1 MDLYYYCENFS
12 VTREMVRRTKEDA
25 QETRTRI
32 LDTAEQVFRERGVGH
47 TTLTQI
53 ATAAGV
59 TRGAIYWHFANK
71 AALLQAMND
80 RVHLPLEAM
89 HQALADV
96 ALVDPLAKMRDST
109 LGVLAMVANDPRSRR
124 VFDIFSFKCEFVGEM
139 AEMLVRQQ
147 ESRRHCLRDMQEG
160 LRHAVAKGQVDPGTD
175 IERTVIGLYA
185 LVDGLIRNWL
195 LDPESFDLVRTG
207 EGLVADFC
215 LGLRPRA

>member
-1 MDLYYYCENFS
+1 
-12 VTREMVRRTKEDA
+12 MVRRTKEDA

-32 LDTAEQVFRERGVGH
+32 LDTAEQVFREKGVGH
-47 TTLTQI
+47 TTLAEI

-59 TRGAIYWHFANK
+59 TRGAIYWHFDNK

-96 ALVDPLAKMRDST
+96 ALQDPLAKMRESAH
-109 LGVLAMVANDPRSRR
+109 GVLAQVAQDPRSRR

-139 AEMLVRQQ
+139 AEMLERQR
-147 ESRRHCLRDMQEG
+147 ESRRHCLQDMEKN
-160 LRHAVAKGQVDPGTD
+160 LRLAMEKGQVPRDVD
-175 IERTVIGLYA
+175 IERTAIGLYA

-195 LDPESFDLVRTG
+195 LDPESFDLVDTG
-207 EGLVADFC
+207 DRLVANFC
-215 LGLRPRA
+215 LGLAARK

>member
-1 MDLYYYCENFS
+1 MA
-12 VTREMVRRTKEDA
+12 RRTKEDA

-32 LDTAEQVFRERGVGH
+32 LDTAERVFREKGVGH

-53 ATAAGV
+53 AVAAGV

-96 ALVDPLAKMRDST
+96 ALTDPLAKIQESARA
-109 LGVLAMVANDPRSRR
+109 VLAQVAGDPHYRR
-124 VFDIFSFKCEFVGEM
+124 VFEVFTFKCEFVGEM
-139 AEMLVRQQ
+139 ADMLERQR
-147 ESRRHCLRDMQEG
+147 ESRRRCLQDVQES
-160 LRHAVAKGQVDPGTD
+160 LRHAVAKGQVMATVD
-175 IERTVIGLYA
+175 IERAAVGLYA

-195 LDPESFDLVRTG
+195 LDSESFDLQQTG
-207 EGLVADFC
+207 ERLVVDYC
-215 LGLRPRA
+215 ERLGPGH